1 MALNTHNYGGVERRR
16 AFFDLA
22 SIAVSQDRRMNTYR
36 CAGCGSQVA
45 FDALIVTC
53 RCIDDLGIELP
64 DSSQTRPSVG
74 A

>member
-16 AFFDLA
+16 DFFDLA
-22 SIAVSQDRRMNTYR
+22 SIAVAQDRRTTTYR

-53 RCIDDLGIELP
+53 RCIDELGSELP
-64 DSSQTRPSVG
+64 PVSQTRPSAG
-74 A
+74 D